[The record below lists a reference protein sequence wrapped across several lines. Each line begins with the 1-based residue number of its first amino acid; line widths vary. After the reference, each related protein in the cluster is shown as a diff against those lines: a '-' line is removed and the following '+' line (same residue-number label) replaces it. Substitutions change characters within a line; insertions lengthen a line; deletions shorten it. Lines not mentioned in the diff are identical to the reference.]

1 MKGKWRKLK
10 GWEVEILGLVVQKN
24 ENETSTARKWFIPNN
39 NPENKSSIVGLQ
51 IRPRD
56 QGDVMNVVRW
66 DILGG
71 SAQNFNVLHASHLN
85 GSFNR
90 QIHESKE
97 RNLKGKETLDK
108 GSLEGSQSKHNK
120 GDFMQ

>member
-1 MKGKWRKLK
+1 M
-10 GWEVEILGLVVQKN
+10 VQKN
-24 ENETSTARKWFIPNN
+24 ENETSNARKWFIPNN

-71 SAQNFNVLHASHLN
+71 SAQNFNDLHTSHLN
-85 GSFNR
+85 GSFS
-90 QIHESKE
+90 IWTHESKE
-97 RNLKGKETLDK
+97 DNLKGKKTVDK
-108 GSLEGSQSKHNK
+108 GSREGS
-120 GDFMQ
+120 